1 MSSYL
6 FNSLSKSQEIFA
18 REGKLIDIIY
28 LDFGTAFDNIRQIDN
43 EIQKD
48 QGERQFVD
56 MDKKL
61 SKKADC

>member
-6 FNSLSKSQEIFA
+6 FNSLSKSQEIFT
-18 REGKLIDIIY
+18 REGKLIDIIC

>member
-6 FNSLSKSQEIFA
+6 FNSLSKSQKIFT